1 MMVSSHISLAAA
13 FVAAVTLTPVCTANV
28 IHFIGRIVED
38 PCNIT
43 PDARALTVSCPQN
56 NRMSVQQVSYKEALD
71 GRVNAADL
79 ATVSMKY
86 INPEKSLAIV
96 QVDYR

>member
-1 MMVSSHISLAAA
+1 MVSSRITLAAA

-38 PCNIT
+38 PCTVT
-43 PDARALTVSCPQN
+43 PDGRALTVSCPQN
-56 NRMSVQQVSYKEALD
+56 NKMSVQQVSYKDALE

-79 ATVSMKY
+79 ATVSMRY

-96 QVDYR
+96 QVVYR

>member
-1 MMVSSHISLAAA
+1 MVSSRITLAAA
-13 FVAAVTLTPVCTANV
+13 FVAAVTLTPICTANV

-38 PCNIT
+38 PCNVT
-43 PDARALTVSCPQN
+43 PDVRALTVSCPQN
-56 NRMSVQQVSYKEALD
+56 NNMSVQQVSYKDALE

-79 ATVSMKY
+79 ATVSMRY